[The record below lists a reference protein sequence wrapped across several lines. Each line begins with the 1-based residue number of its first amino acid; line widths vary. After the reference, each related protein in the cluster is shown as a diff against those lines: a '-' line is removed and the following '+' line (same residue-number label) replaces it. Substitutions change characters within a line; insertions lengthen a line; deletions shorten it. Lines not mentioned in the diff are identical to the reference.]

1 MNGED
6 HLRAVHLRTE
16 YLKNPL
22 GIDIRRPRF
31 YWNCEG
37 GQKQSAYRLVVYTE
51 TETLMDSG
59 KTASCRM
66 THIAYEGRE
75 LKSREH
81 VYWKVMLWD
90 EADVPGPWAEAWFE
104 MGLLESSDWLGHW
117 ICGDYKPRRNVR
129 RPVDCF
135 RRKFRI
141 ESAVCPDVSERGRN
155 ADAEHSVGND
165 RNVGSDRNADNG
177 RYLKSARLYITACGI
192 YEAVLNGE
200 RVGDFC
206 LAPGSTD
213 YRKRLQYQTYDV
225 TPLLRAENTLEVAVA
240 DGWYCGSIGC
250 FGVTRVFGRQPAL
263 LCQLEL
269 YYGDGTVETVASGPA
284 FDWSDDGPVRF
295 ADLKDG
301 EIYDA
306 AMTPSYEKKA
316 RLATGN
322 LPGGIGG
329 KNARQRGRQMSVAG
343 THGSSA
349 VLAASNNVFPK
360 AQERFKAR
368 LLTTPS
374 GSQVLDFGQN
384 IAGFISF
391 KVRGRKGQKIRL
403 LCGEMLDASGEFT
416 QSNMQSAKP
425 VKAFGK
431 LKEILLITGNASK
444 LKDEM
449 QPTPKQEIVFYCSG
463 HTDVYRMRFAVFG
476 FRYALIETEVPFD
489 ASDFEA
495 IAVYSDMEPAGDFA
509 CSNEKVNRFLEN
521 TRWSMKSNFLDVPT
535 DCPTRERLG
544 WTGDAQVFFNT
555 AAYLMDVSSFY
566 RKWLW
571 DMADNQFKDGKISAV
586 MPYNGASM
594 LYDNTGGSVGWGDA
608 AVLVPYRY
616 WKCYGD
622 RQIIKEFYPMM
633 RKYAIYM
640 IEHTG
645 HKDKKLAKNDPL
657 NDYVYEKG
665 LHLGEWL
672 EPEKFADKISAGHQP
687 LHTEECTAY
696 LHYTMSHMAEVAREL
711 DMPGDEKLFD
721 TYAKGAKAAYDA
733 MFLKGGAPDTD
744 RQAKLVRPLAF
755 GLADGEKR
763 DALARRL
770 AQAVEHRG
778 YCIGTGF
785 LSTPFVLR
793 VLTEVGQSDLAYRM
807 LENEQAPGWLYE
819 VNAGATTV
827 WEDWE
832 GKLSQNHYSPGAVCQ
847 WLFDTAAGIR
857 VDGENHF
864 LIAPVPG
871 GTLTW
876 VRASWQSIYGR
887 VESRWEQTEDGIMF
901 HVTLPANT
909 TARVVLPDGR
919 EYDVESGEYTF
930 SKANRR

>member
-1 MNGED
+1 M
-6 HLRAVHLRTE
+6 RVVCLRTE

-37 GQKQSAYRLVVYTE
+37 GKKQSAYRLIVYTE
-51 TETLMDSG
+51 AETLMDSG
-59 KTASCRM
+59 KTPSCRM

-81 VYWKVMLWD
+81 VFWKVMLWD
-90 EADVPGPWAEAWFE
+90 EADAPGPWAEGWFE
-104 MGLLESSDWLGHW
+104 MGLLEASDWLGYW
-117 ICGDYKPRRNVR
+117 ICGDYKPKRNVR

-135 RRKFRI
+135 QRKFRI
-141 ESAVCPDVSERGRN
+141 AAGR
-155 ADAEHSVGND
+155 
-165 RNVGSDRNADNG
+165 
-177 RYLKSARLYITACGI
+177 LKSARLYMTACGV

-225 TPLLRAENTLEVAVA
+225 TGLLKAENTLEVAVA

-250 FGVTRVFGRQPAL
+250 FGVTQVFGRQPAL
-263 LCQLEL
+263 LCQLEIC
-269 YYGDGTVETVASGPA
+269 YTDGTVETVASGPS
-284 FDWSDDGPVRF
+284 FEWSDDGPVRF

-306 AMTPSYEKKA
+306 AMTPSYDRKA
-316 RLATGN
+316 RLAGGN
-322 LPGGIGG
+322 LPGGIG
-329 KNARQRGRQMSVAG
+329 AA
-343 THGSSA
+343 A
-349 VLAASNNVFPK
+349 ILAASNNVFPK
-360 AQERFKAR
+360 EQERFKAR
-368 LLTTPS
+368 LLVTPS
-374 GSQVLDFGQN
+374 GSRVLDFGQN
-384 IAGFISF
+384 IAGFVAF
-391 KVRGRKGQKIRL
+391 KVKGQKGQKIRL
-403 LCGEMLDASGEFT
+403 RCGETLDADGEFT
-416 QSNMQSAKP
+416 QSNMQSFKP
-425 VKAFGK
+425 VKEFGK
-431 LKEILLITGNASK
+431 LKEIMLITGNASK
-444 LKDEM
+444 LKDEL
-449 QPTPKQEIVFYCSG
+449 QPTPKQEIIFYCSG
-463 HTDVYRMRFAVFG
+463 HRDVYKTRFAVFG

-489 ASDFEA
+489 AGDFEA
-495 IAVYSDMEPAGDFA
+495 IAVYSDMEPAGDFT
-509 CSNEKVNRFLEN
+509 CSNEKINRFLEN

-555 AAYLMDVSSFY
+555 AAYLMDVAPFY

-622 RQIIKEFYPMM
+622 RRLIEKFYPMM
-633 RKYAIYM
+633 RKYTTYM

-645 HKDKKLAKNDPL
+645 HKNKKLAKNDPY

-665 LHLGEWL
+665 MHLGEWL
-672 EPEKFADKISAGHQP
+672 EPEEFADKISAGHQP

-696 LHYTMSHMAEVAREL
+696 LHYTMAHMAEVAREL
-711 DMPGDEKLFD
+711 DLPGDEKLFD

-733 MFLKGGAPDTD
+733 MFLKDGAPDTD
-744 RQAKLVRPLAF
+744 RQAKLVRPLAV

-763 DALARRL
+763 KAMERRL
-770 AQAVEHRG
+770 AQAVEHRS
-778 YCIGTGF
+778 YRIGTGF

-793 VLTEVGQSDLAYRM
+793 VLTEAGRSDLAYRM
-807 LENEQAPGWLYE
+807 MENEQAPGWLHE

-876 VRASWQSIYGR
+876 ARASWQSIYGR
-887 VESRWEQTEDGIMF
+887 VESSWERTEDGIMF
-901 HVTLPANT
+901 HVTLPSNT
-909 TARVVLPDGR
+909 TAHVVLPDGR
-919 EYDVESGEYTF
+919 EHDVESGAYTF
-930 SKANRR
+930 